1 MIDGRR
7 DFAGRGKDWG
17 TQLISRDGVPVKQEE
32 VPLLDVTVGDGKYR
46 LMQYPNGELVAYRHG
61 ERWQSL
67 LGNNLVLALV
77 QEIQRLREE
86 LERVKGGPLPTV

>member
-7 DFAGRGKDWG
+7 DFEGRGKDWG
-17 TQLISRDGVPVKQEE
+17 TPLISRDGVPVRQEE

-61 ERWQSL
+61 ERWRSL
-67 LGNNLVLALV
+67 LGDNLVLALA
-77 QEIQRLREE
+77 QEIERLRAE
-86 LERVKGGPLPTV
+86 LEWARGKPLP